1 LKDKFTVHILCFLIL
16 LILSLEVEVIK
27 RLLWPLNEPE
37 WLFKNGKKQQKI
49 VKNGLQIKSLIAPT
63 ILELEKSL

>member
-1 LKDKFTVHILCFLIL
+1 MNLNGCLKMA
-16 LILSLEVEVIK
+16 
-27 RLLWPLNEPE
+27 
-37 WLFKNGKKQQKI
+37 KKQQKI